1 MYGATINGHAHAK
14 DVEPVKFFGG
24 SVSIESDM
32 AEDQANLLVIGDAKQ
47 IHERHFFSPGSIK
60 ASVFTLIVSIVGAG
74 MLSLP
79 FALQQSGLLIGI
91 FLFIIGAVAS
101 YFSLRIIVVSASYS
115 GRSTYGTIAYALL
128 GSRASVFIQIV
139 LLLNMWGTIIGYLVA
154 SSSMIHDA
162 IRISAARSHDNGNG
176 NNGDDNQPD
185 FVRGLSNTWIMI
197 SMTVLLVVPLSLFRT
212 LGALRYSSVIAVCCT
227 LYLIGFLITTYLQFC
242 VDEVTVYSP
251 TNSAN
256 PHQVECVWK
265 ESSKTNQNIYAAS
278 SFKGILTTVSIVIF
292 AFTCHPNVLP
302 VYLELQR
309 PTETRMVDKV
319 IFRALLGALL
329 LYLVV
334 SVFAYLI
341 FLDQLEDS
349 NGNFLLNDF
358 QNGIGVILGD
368 IFMSIYI
375 VLAIPIM
382 VNACRTS
389 IIELAL
395 YATSEN
401 MSPEGIEGDESQEA
415 ALSTFSHAGLTI
427 SIIIVSLIPALLVS
441 DISII
446 FSLM

>member
-14 DVEPVKFFGG
+14 DIDPVKVFGG

-32 AEDQANLLVIGDAKQ
+32 TEDQTNLLFIDNDITKQ
-47 IHERHFFSPGSIK
+47 KHERHFFAPGSIK

-162 IRISAARSHDNGNG
+162 IRISAARSHDDSVGN
-176 NNGDDNQPD
+176 DDNQPYFMKD
-185 FVRGLSNTWIMI
+185 LSNTWIMI

-227 LYLIGFLITTYLQFC
+227 LYLIGFLIITYLRFC

-256 PHQVECVWK
+256 PHKVECAWK
-265 ESSKTNQNIYAAS
+265 GSSKTNQNIYAAT

-341 FLDQLEDS
+341 FFDQLEDS

-358 QNGIGVILGD
+358 QDGIGVILGD

-427 SIIIVSLIPALLVS
+427 SIIIASLIPALLVS
-441 DISII
+441 DISIV